1 MFSALS
7 ALGSIASL
15 FKFLFNWLRENQI
28 FNAGRKEQQRVELQE
43 TFNRLKQANE
53 IRNTPHTVDDDLN
66 ELRSDTPSSDK

>member
-43 TFNRLKQANE
+43 TFNRLKQ
-53 IRNTPHTVDDDLN
+53 
-66 ELRSDTPSSDK
+66 LREYDCFLIYFIISKSLILSVTLDC